1 MEEKYIATVDLGS
14 GTIRLSVART
24 CGSKIEVCYYN
35 DYPSE
40 GISHGKVLNISKLA
54 NILAQ
59 AKKDAER
66 YLGIMINEV
75 AVGCQKNDIRSI
87 QVHARMEMSDS
98 GCVNQESLA
107 MLEDIAGKDLEG
119 KLEANETIL
128 ALVAQSYNID
138 DELQVSVEDIVGM
151 SGEIL
156 EGDYKI
162 FIGKIAPLKHL
173 EEACR
178 TAGISL
184 HRHSF
189 TPQYMGA
196 CVLSGSEKDSG
207 VALIDFGSGATSVS
221 VYYGGVLRHYGAV
234 PFGGDSI
241 TSDIRNLCSLDNVS
255 LADNVKK
262 GYGACMPDKLAELSD
277 KTLRITDV
285 DSGVKTEITCKYLSE
300 VITAR
305 TREILDSML
314 YEILQSGYADKLKN
328 GIVVTGGGAGLRNL
342 CGFIKSISGFSAR
355 IGMPSRNIFDCTQ
368 GRFFNDESSTTAA
381 LLQYM
386 STLDVNCAVPHTW
399 TDEEENVTEPTV
411 ERITIE
417 GEVSGA
423 PRKEDDVN
431 SSLVNGGETAQSDP
445 EPLGGDLFGFDTTD
459 KSKKKDKKKDS
470 KTSRKWASWFSG
482 NNKEAAPEAAA
493 PAKES
498 HSETTNDTAQ
508 SQPAKD
514 NTGKGGAKFVS
525 SVDTFL
531 DGLFGSS
538 NDPNDEI

>member
-1 MEEKYIATVDLGS
+1 MENKYIATVDLGS
-14 GTIRLSVART
+14 GTIRMSVAKT
-24 CGSKIEVCYYN
+24 SGSKIEVCYYN

-40 GISHGKVLNISKLA
+40 GVSHGKVLNISKLSS
-54 NILAQ
+54 ILAQ
-59 AKKDAER
+59 AKKEAER
-66 YLGIMINEV
+66 YLGIKINEV

-87 QVHARMEMSDS
+87 QVHARMEMSGS
-98 GCVNQESLA
+98 GCVDQESLA

-138 DELQVSVEDIVGM
+138 DELQVSVDEIVGM
-151 SGEIL
+151 SGEVL

-162 FIGKIAPLKHL
+162 FIGKIAPLRHL

-178 TAGISL
+178 AAGITL

-189 TPQYMGA
+189 TPQYTGA
-196 CVLSGSEKDSG
+196 CVLSGSEKESG

-241 TSDIRNLCSLDNVS
+241 TADIRNLCSLDNVS

-314 YEILQSGYADKLKN
+314 YEILESGYADKLKN

-368 GRFFNDESSTTAA
+368 GRFFNCEASNSAA
-381 LLQYM
+381 LMMYM
-386 STLDVNCAVPHTW
+386 STLEINCAEPYEW
-399 TDEEENVTEPTV
+399 GEETETAAEPAAPEVKIEGAGAPVTEPAV
-411 ERITIE
+411 A
-417 GEVSGA
+417 VA
-423 PRKEDDVN
+423 
-431 SSLVNGGETAQSDP
+431 GGESAAAS
-445 EPLGGDLFGFDTTD
+445 EPKAEDEPQDGNLFGTKEMGESKKPAKKPVKKPSIKLPSWLGGG
-459 KSKKKDKKKDS
+459 SKPS
-470 KTSRKWASWFSG
+470 
-482 NNKEAAPEAAA
+482 PA
-493 PAKES
+493 PAQKAEDTPK
-498 HSETTNDTAQ
+498 ETTQEKLT
-508 SQPAKD
+508 K
-514 NTGKGGAKFVS
+514 T
-525 SVDTFL
+525 VDKML
-531 DGLFGSS
+531 GNLFSDS